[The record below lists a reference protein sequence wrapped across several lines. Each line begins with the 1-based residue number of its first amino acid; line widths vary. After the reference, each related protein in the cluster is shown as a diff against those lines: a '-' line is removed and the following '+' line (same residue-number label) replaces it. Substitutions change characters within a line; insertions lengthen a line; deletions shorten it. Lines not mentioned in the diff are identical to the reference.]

1 MTEET
6 LHINDA
12 LKVIEVDD
20 AEPLVGKLFRR
31 RFNTPDFPKTPRH
44 FVAMAQRPD
53 GNTLPVGYVHY
64 EMWET
69 SALCGGLV
77 IDERG
82 YRTLP
87 TAVRKAIRSS
97 GGIAEMLMAESFE
110 QLPPET
116 MAIWGHVGS
125 DMSEKVCLR
134 VGFERTEDPYVMVAW
149 RQSQL
154 GNDTR
159 EAWLARV
166 VALGPF

>member
-1 MTEET
+1 MELET
-6 LHINDA
+6 LQLQDA
-12 LKVIEVDD
+12 LKIVEVDD

-44 FVAMAQRPD
+44 FVAMAQLP
-53 GNTLPVGYVHY
+53 GGETLPVGYVHY

-87 TAVRKAIRSS
+87 RPVRYAIRSG
-97 GGIAEMLMAESFE
+97 GGIAQALMEESFE
-110 QLPPET
+110 QLPPDT
-116 MAIWGHVGS
+116 IAIWGHVGS
-125 DMSEKVCLR
+125 NMSEKVCMR
-134 VGFERTEDPYVMVAW
+134 VGFVRTQDPYVMVAW
-149 RQSQL
+149 RREPL
-154 GNDTR
+154 GNDTK